1 MFITIHPITM
11 KPQLLSLQ
19 IKTNYYLFLLLA
31 GLLLCGCSPFN
42 SLCTRRMEKSDCGC
56 DPVKDGV
63 KTYLSSVNK
72 FAAKELSA
80 GLKDVAL
87 DIKIKDAQLFTSA
100 IAGSFVYSRKIDSV
114 SRQAVINFLNENL
127 PNFVEEHNNRWIPC
141 RYNDPAQSQR
151 SKYPMQ
157 VILMDS
163 HAKDCVYCQ
172 NTYNIQGSNSDDIL
186 RIISDL
192 NILPYTVS
200 TNLKWQDEQR
210 VIDLSRK
217 IFEETNNPAVII
229 IHASAFYEETKEF
242 EANKKLLLF
251 LESLKNEKVKI
262 LVYSRG
268 LEADAPEDTQKRWN
282 NVVGQ
287 VKELKGKAFL
297 YVMEKGHMSC
307 FDDPEVGMP
316 FKKEIKRI
324 LTEEL

>member
-1 MFITIHPITM
+1 M
-11 KPQLLSLQ
+11 KSQ
-19 IKTNYYLFLLLA
+19 IKSLLIKTYYYLFLILVS
-31 GLLLCGCSPFN
+31 LLLSECSPIR
-42 SLCTRRMEKSDCGC
+42 SLCTKKMEKSDCGC
-56 DPVKDGV
+56 DPIKDGV

-72 FAAKELSA
+72 FAAKELST

-87 DIKIKDAQLFTSA
+87 DIKIKDAKLFTAA
-100 IAGSFVYSRKIDSV
+100 IAGSFVYSKNIDSV
-114 SRQAVINFLNENL
+114 SRRAVINYLNENL

-141 RYNDPAQSQR
+141 RYPVPIPSQK
-151 SKYPMQ
+151 SKYPRQ

-163 HAKDCVYCQ
+163 HTKNSVYCQ

-200 TNLKWQDEQR
+200 TNFQWQDEQR
-210 VIDLSRK
+210 VINLSRK
-217 IFEETNNPAVII
+217 IFEETNNPAIII

-251 LESLKNEKVKI
+251 LESLKSEEVKI

-268 LEADAPEDTQKRWN
+268 LEADAPQDTQKRWD

-287 VKELKGKAFL
+287 VKELKGKAYL
-297 YVMEKGHMSC
+297 YVMAKGHNSC

-316 FKKEIKRI
+316 FKKEIKRM